1 MVLKSVYKSMENI
14 LFVSVHIHKV
24 LFIFVKSYEIEF
36 RRAVK
41 YTYDEI
47 LLLLPALLR
56 SELRGL

>member
-14 LFVSVHIHKV
+14 LFVYKV

>member
-1 MVLKSVYKSMENI
+1 MENI
-14 LFVSVHIHKV
+14 LFVSVYIHKV

-36 RRAVK
+36 RRTVK

>member
-14 LFVSVHIHKV
+14 LFVSVYKV

>member
-1 MVLKSVYKSMENI
+1 MENI
-14 LFVSVHIHKV
+14 LFVSVYVHKV